1 MSETLTEQIERLRTM
16 AEDDGETWDLS
27 DNDKAA
33 IVGVLGLVEELK
45 AALGLMTVAA
55 ADKREPYIHEMV
67 KAVRAIAKAEGR

>member
-33 IVGVLGLVEELK
+33 IVGVLG
-45 AALGLMTVAA
+45 
-55 ADKREPYIHEMV
+55 R
-67 KAVRAIAKAEGR
+67 

>member
-1 MSETLTEQIERLRTM
+1 MGETLTEQIERLRTM

-45 AALGLMTVAA
+45 SALKAMVLCA
-55 ADKREPYIHEMV
+55 ADGAGKPVCAARL
-67 KAVRAIAKAEGR
+67 AIAKAEGR